1 MEEFISILKDFG
13 FPVAVCAVLFWKS
26 ERDNV
31 RHMEEMDKFSEAVN
45 NNTTAITRLLERIPH
60 DPG

>member
-1 MEEFISILKDFG
+1 MEQILSILKDFG

-26 ERDNV
+26 EKDND
-31 RHMEEMDKFSEAVN
+31 RHMEEMNKFSEAVN
-45 NNTTAITRLLERIPH
+45 NNTNAITRLLERLTH